1 MMQTER
7 VKTVNITV
15 HVIGS
20 PRMNGVTTV
29 DRKLP
34 RLIAK

>member
-1 MMQTER
+1 MNVA
-7 VKTVNITV
+7 VKLIY
-15 HVIGS
+15 GS
-20 PRMNGVTTV
+20 PRMNGVTIM